1 MLATILTVPD
11 VHVNV
16 STDPVWAIVAA
27 LVAPFLAGF
36 IGIVLGQRYENQRLT
51 RELAAHARIGTSA
64 RLRSHYAALIDCTV
78 SCTLAVKRRVD
89 EPERYSDLDTVNAVD
104 TFLETMLGLLPH
116 LVLEPSTI
124 EVRDLLDAY
133 RGKVDAFLD
142 HMNEG
147 EPLGEATR
155 EVADA
160 SSALLHAIRG
170 HIKALEVPI
179 G

>member
-1 MLATILTVPD
+1 MFATILTVPD
-11 VHVNV
+11 VHVDV

-51 RELAAHARIGTSA
+51 RELAAHARIGTSG

-78 SCTLAVKRRVD
+78 NCTLAVKRRAD
-89 EPERYSDLDTVNAVD
+89 EPERYSDSDTAKAVD
-104 TFLETMLGLLPH
+104 TFLETTVGLLPH

-124 EVRDLLDAY
+124 EVRDLLDTY
-133 RGKVDAFLD
+133 RGKVDSFLD
-142 HMNEG
+142 HMNDG
-147 EPLGEATR
+147 EPLGDASQDVTG
-155 EVADA
+155 A
-160 SSALLHAIRG
+160 SSALLQAIRR
-170 HIKALEVPI
+170 HIKELEIPI